1 MSPFVIFAI
10 SLTIAY
16 VIYYA
21 VMITRDLYG
30 KKEENKSNEEVF
42 DVSSITEEEAA
53 VAVNESD
60 GGFCIANKLYDTSYQ
75 NGMGGDDGYGRGT
88 FGSGSLENGIG
99 GSGATG
105 SGAGGSGSVG
115 TGSVGY
121 GTVGNEA
128 GRNGIAGSGAGVSG
142 VIGSGAGGN
151 GYGSDGNE
159 GDGSNHAGNN
169 DSGVGAGGMTS
180 DGDDA
185 NQQKKTAA
193 ESLQERVSDQME
205 SISPI
210 WINGLWQDEFTES
223 LLRQGETK
231 PGQPNIKTIPIKD
244 EI

>member
-42 DVSSITEEEAA
+42 DVSSITEEDAA
-53 VAVNESD
+53 IAVNESD
-60 GGFCIANKLYDTSYQ
+60 GGFSIANKQYDTRYQ
-75 NGMGGDDGYGRGT
+75 NEQSGDDGYG
-88 FGSGSLENGIG
+88 
-99 GSGATG
+99 
-105 SGAGGSGSVG
+105 
-115 TGSVGY
+115 
-121 GTVGNEA
+121 
-128 GRNGIAGSGAGVSG
+128 NGIAVSGTVESGAVESG
-142 VIGSGAGGN
+142 YS
-151 GYGSDGNE
+151 SDGNE
-159 GDGSNHAGNN
+159 TDGSSHAGSN
-169 DSGVGAGGMTS
+169 DSSIETGGTS
-180 DGDDA
+180 SDNDDV
-185 NQQKKTAA
+185 NQQKKTTV

-205 SISPI
+205 STSPI
-210 WINGLWQDEFTES
+210 WINGLWQDEFTEC

>member
-1 MSPFVIFAI
+1 MNPFVIFAI

-60 GGFCIANKLYDTSYQ
+60 GGFSIANKQYDTRYQ
-75 NGMGGDDGYGRGT
+75 NEQSGDDGYG
-88 FGSGSLENGIG
+88 
-99 GSGATG
+99 
-105 SGAGGSGSVG
+105 
-115 TGSVGY
+115 
-121 GTVGNEA
+121 
-128 GRNGIAGSGAGVSG
+128 NGIAGSGAV
-142 VIGSGAGGN
+142 GSGAAES
-151 GYGSDGNE
+151 GYSSDGNE
-159 GDGSNHAGNN
+159 ADGFCHAGSNDSCIETGGTSSDN
-169 DSGVGAGGMTS
+169 D
-180 DGDDA
+180 DI

-193 ESLQERVSDQME
+193 ESLQKRVSDQME
-205 SISPI
+205 STSPI

>member
-60 GGFCIANKLYDTSYQ
+60 GGFSIANKQYDTRYQ
-75 NGMGGDDGYGRGT
+75 NEQSGDDGYG
-88 FGSGSLENGIG
+88 
-99 GSGATG
+99 
-105 SGAGGSGSVG
+105 
-115 TGSVGY
+115 
-121 GTVGNEA
+121 
-128 GRNGIAGSGAGVSG
+128 NGIAGSGAA
-142 VIGSGAGGN
+142 GSGAAES
-151 GYGSDGNE
+151 GYSSDGNE
-159 GDGSNHAGNN
+159 ADGSCHAGSN
-169 DSGVGAGGMTS
+169 DSCIETGGTS
-180 DGDDA
+180 SDNGDI

-193 ESLQERVSDQME
+193 ESLQERVNDQME
-205 SISPI
+205 STSPI
-210 WINGLWQDEFTES
+210 WINGLWQDDFTES

>member
-60 GGFCIANKLYDTSYQ
+60 GGFNIANKQYDTRYQ
-75 NGMGGDDGYGRGT
+75 NEQSGDDGYG
-88 FGSGSLENGIG
+88 
-99 GSGATG
+99 
-105 SGAGGSGSVG
+105 
-115 TGSVGY
+115 
-121 GTVGNEA
+121 
-128 GRNGIAGSGAGVSG
+128 NGIAGSGT
-142 VIGSGAGGN
+142 IGSGAAES
-151 GYGSDGNE
+151 GYSSDGNE
-159 GDGSNHAGNN
+159 GDGSSHAGSN
-169 DSGVGAGGMTS
+169 DSSIETGGTS
-180 DGDDA
+180 SDNDDV

-205 SISPI
+205 STSPI

>member
-42 DVSSITEEEAA
+42 DVSSITEEDAA
-53 VAVNESD
+53 IAVNESD
-60 GGFCIANKLYDTSYQ
+60 GGFSIANKQYDTRYQ
-75 NGMGGDDGYGRGT
+75 NELSGEDGY
-88 FGSGSLENGIG
+88 ENGN
-99 GSGATG
+99 TG
-105 SGAGGSGSVG
+105 SGYGSEGNKADGS
-115 TGSVGY
+115 SH
-121 GTVGNEA
+121 
-128 GRNGIAGSGAGVSG
+128 AGS
-142 VIGSGAGGN
+142 
-151 GYGSDGNE
+151 
-159 GDGSNHAGNN
+159 N
-169 DSGVGAGGMTS
+169 DSCIETGGTS
-180 DGDDA
+180 SDNDDI

-193 ESLQERVSDQME
+193 ESLQERVNDQME
-205 SISPI
+205 STSPI

>member
-1 MSPFVIFAI
+1 MSPFLIFAI

-30 KKEENKSNEEVF
+30 KKEESKSNEEVF

-60 GGFCIANKLYDTSYQ
+60 GGFSIANKQYDTRYQ
-75 NGMGGDDGYGRGT
+75 NGMGGNDGYG
-88 FGSGSLENGIG
+88 NGIG
-99 GSGATG
+99 GS
-105 SGAGGSGSVG
+105 SSVG
-115 TGSVGY
+115 NGAVGY
-121 GTVGNEA
+121 GTVGN
-128 GRNGIAGSGAGVSG
+128 GSIGSG
-142 VIGSGAGGN
+142 VIGNGTGGSGIAESGTIGSGITGS
-151 GYGSDGNE
+151 GYGSEGNE
-159 GDGSNHAGNN
+159 ADSSSHAGSN
-169 DSGVGAGGMTS
+169 DSGVGAGGVTA

-185 NQQKKTAA
+185 NQQKKTAT
-193 ESLQERVSDQME
+193 ESLQERVNDQME
-205 SISPI
+205 STSPI

>member
-60 GGFCIANKLYDTSYQ
+60 GGFSIANKQYDTSYQ
-75 NGMGGDDGYGRGT
+75 NGIGGDDAYGNEGV
-88 FGSGSLENGIG
+88 GSGSLG
-99 GSGATG
+99 
-105 SGAGGSGSVG
+105 
-115 TGSVGY
+115 
-121 GTVGNEA
+121 
-128 GRNGIAGSGAGVSG
+128 NGIAGSGTV
-142 VIGSGAGGN
+142 GSGITGS

-159 GDGSNHAGNN
+159 ADGSSHAGSN
-169 DSGVGAGGMTS
+169 DSGVGAGDMTS

-193 ESLQERVSDQME
+193 ESLQERVNDQME
-205 SISPI
+205 STSPI
-210 WINGLWQDEFTES
+210 WINGLWQDDFTES

>member
-1 MSPFVIFAI
+1 MSSFVIFAI

-60 GGFCIANKLYDTSYQ
+60 GGFSIANKQYDTSYQ
-75 NGMGGDDGYGRGT
+75 NGMAGDDGYG
-88 FGSGSLENGIG
+88 NGIG
-99 GSGATG
+99 GSSSVG
-105 SGAGGSGSVG
+105 SGSGGSGVIGNGAGGS
-115 TGSVGY
+115 
-121 GTVGNEA
+121 
-128 GRNGIAGSGAGVSG
+128 GIAGSGAAES
-142 VIGSGAGGN
+142 
-151 GYGSDGNE
+151 GYGSEGNK
-159 GDGSNHAGNN
+159 GDGSSHAGNN
-169 DSGVGAGGMTS
+169 DSGVGAGGMTA

-193 ESLQERVSDQME
+193 ESLQERVNDQME
-205 SISPI
+205 STSPI

>member
-42 DVSSITEEEAA
+42 DVSSITEEDAA
-53 VAVNESD
+53 VAVNEND
-60 GGFCIANKLYDTSYQ
+60 GGFCIANKQYDTRYQ
-75 NGMGGDDGYGRGT
+75 NEQSGDDGYG
-88 FGSGSLENGIG
+88 
-99 GSGATG
+99 
-105 SGAGGSGSVG
+105 
-115 TGSVGY
+115 
-121 GTVGNEA
+121 
-128 GRNGIAGSGAGVSG
+128 NGIAGSGAVE
-142 VIGSGAGGN
+142 SGATES
-151 GYGSDGNE
+151 GYSSDGNE
-159 GDGSNHAGNN
+159 ADGSSHAGNN
-169 DSGVGAGGMTS
+169 DSGIETGGTS
-180 DGDDA
+180 SEGDDI

-205 SISPI
+205 STSPI
-210 WINGLWQDEFTES
+210 WINGLWQDDFTES

>member
-60 GGFCIANKLYDTSYQ
+60 GGFSIANKQYDTNYQ
-75 NGMGGDDGYGRGT
+75 NEMGGDDGYG
-88 FGSGSLENGIG
+88 NGIG
-99 GSGATG
+99 GSGAVG
-105 SGAGGSGSVG
+105 SGAVG
-115 TGSVGY
+115 NGSVGY

-128 GRNGIAGSGAGVSG
+128 GGSGIAGSGTGE
-142 VIGSGAGGN
+142 SGAAGS
-151 GYGSDGNE
+151 GYGSEGNE
-159 GDGSNHAGNN
+159 GDDSSHAGSN
-169 DSGVGAGGMTS
+169 DSGVGAGGMTA

-205 SISPI
+205 NTSPI

>member
-30 KKEENKSNEEVF
+30 KKEESKSNEEVF
-42 DVSSITEEEAA
+42 DVSNITEEEAA

-60 GGFCIANKLYDTSYQ
+60 GGFSIANKQYDTSYQ
-75 NGMGGDDGYGRGT
+75 NGIAGDDGYGRGT
-88 FGSGSLENGIG
+88 AGSDSLG
-99 GSGATG
+99 
-105 SGAGGSGSVG
+105 
-115 TGSVGY
+115 
-121 GTVGNEA
+121 
-128 GRNGIAGSGAGVSG
+128 NGIAGSGTV
-142 VIGSGAGGN
+142 GSGITGS

-159 GDGSNHAGNN
+159 ADGSNHAGNN

-205 SISPI
+205 SSSPI

>member
-42 DVSSITEEEAA
+42 DVSSITEEDAA

-60 GGFCIANKLYDTSYQ
+60 GGFSIANKLYDTRYQ
-75 NGMGGDDGYGRGT
+75 NEQSSDDDYG
-88 FGSGSLENGIG
+88 
-99 GSGATG
+99 
-105 SGAGGSGSVG
+105 
-115 TGSVGY
+115 
-121 GTVGNEA
+121 
-128 GRNGIAGSGAGVSG
+128 NGIAGSCA
-142 VIGSGAGGN
+142 IGSGAAES
-151 GYGSDGNE
+151 GYSSDGNE
-159 GDGSNHAGNN
+159 GDGSSHAGNN
-169 DSGVGAGGMTS
+169 DSGVGTGGVTS
-180 DGDDA
+180 EGDDA

-193 ESLQERVSDQME
+193 ESLQERVNDQME
-205 SISPI
+205 STSPI

>member
-42 DVSSITEEEAA
+42 DVSNITEEEAA
-53 VAVNESD
+53 VAVNESN
-60 GGFCIANKLYDTSYQ
+60 GGFSIANKQYDTSYQ
-75 NGMGGDDGYGRGT
+75 NGMGGDDGYG
-88 FGSGSLENGIG
+88 NGIG
-99 GSGATG
+99 GSGA
-105 SGAGGSGSVG
+105 GG
-115 TGSVGY
+115 
-121 GTVGNEA
+121 
-128 GRNGIAGSGAGVSG
+128 SG
-142 VIGSGAGGN
+142 VIGNGTDGSEIAESGTIGRGAAGS
-151 GYGSDGNE
+151 GYGSEGNE
-159 GDGSNHAGNN
+159 ADGFSHAGNN
-169 DSGVGAGGMTS
+169 DSSVGAEGVTA

-185 NQQKKTAA
+185 NQQKMTAA

-231 PGQPNIKTIPIKD
+231 PGQPNIKTIPVKD

>member
-60 GGFCIANKLYDTSYQ
+60 GGFSITNKQYDTRYQ
-75 NGMGGDDGYGRGT
+75 NEQSGDDGYG
-88 FGSGSLENGIG
+88 
-99 GSGATG
+99 
-105 SGAGGSGSVG
+105 
-115 TGSVGY
+115 
-121 GTVGNEA
+121 
-128 GRNGIAGSGAGVSG
+128 NGIAGSGAVESG
-142 VIGSGAGGN
+142 YS
-151 GYGSDGNE
+151 SDGNE
-159 GDGSNHAGNN
+159 ADGSSHAGSN
-169 DSGVGAGGMTS
+169 DSCIETGGTS
-180 DGDDA
+180 SDNDDI

-193 ESLQERVSDQME
+193 ESLQERVNDQME
-205 SISPI
+205 STSPI

>member
-1 MSPFVIFAI
+1 MSPFLIFAI

-42 DVSSITEEEAA
+42 DISNITEEEAA

-60 GGFCIANKLYDTSYQ
+60 GGFSIAYKQYDTRYQ
-75 NGMGGDDGYGRGT
+75 NEQSGDDGYG
-88 FGSGSLENGIG
+88 
-99 GSGATG
+99 
-105 SGAGGSGSVG
+105 
-115 TGSVGY
+115 
-121 GTVGNEA
+121 
-128 GRNGIAGSGAGVSG
+128 NGIAGSGAV
-142 VIGSGAGGN
+142 GSGAAES
-151 GYGSDGNE
+151 GYGSERNEADGF
-159 GDGSNHAGNN
+159 SHAESN
-169 DSGVGAGGMTS
+169 DSSIETEDISS
-180 DGDDA
+180 DNDNDDV

-193 ESLQERVSDQME
+193 ESLQERVNDQME
-205 SISPI
+205 NTSPI
-210 WINGLWQDEFTES
+210 WINGLWQEEFTES

>member
-60 GGFCIANKLYDTSYQ
+60 GGFSIANKQYDTNYQ
-75 NGMGGDDGYGRGT
+75 NGMGGNDGYG
-88 FGSGSLENGIG
+88 NGIG
-99 GSGATG
+99 ESSSVGSGA
-105 SGAGGSGSVG
+105 
-115 TGSVGY
+115 VGY

-128 GRNGIAGSGAGVSG
+128 GGSRIAGSGAA
-142 VIGSGAGGN
+142 GS
-151 GYGSDGNE
+151 GYGSEGNE
-159 GDGSNHAGNN
+159 GDDSSHAGSN
-169 DSGVGAGGMTS
+169 DSGVGAGGMTA

-205 SISPI
+205 NTSPI
-210 WINGLWQDEFTES
+210 WINGLWQEEFTES

>member
-30 KKEENKSNEEVF
+30 KKEDNKSNEEVF
-42 DVSSITEEEAA
+42 DVSNITEEEAA

-60 GGFCIANKLYDTSYQ
+60 GGFSIANKLYDTNYQ
-75 NGMGGDDGYGRGT
+75 NGMAGDDGYGY
-88 FGSGSLENGIG
+88 GIG

-105 SGAGGSGSVG
+105 NGAGGNGIEGSGSGGSGVIGNGAGGSG
-115 TGSVGY
+115 
-121 GTVGNEA
+121 
-128 GRNGIAGSGAGVSG
+128 
-142 VIGSGAGGN
+142 
-151 GYGSDGNE
+151 YGSEGNE
-159 GDGSNHAGNN
+159 GDGSNYAGNN
-169 DSGVGAGGMTS
+169 DSGVGAGGMTA

-205 SISPI
+205 NTSPI

>member
-42 DVSSITEEEAA
+42 DVSSITEEDAA

-60 GGFCIANKLYDTSYQ
+60 GGFCIANKQYDTRYQ
-75 NGMGGDDGYGRGT
+75 NEQSGDDGYG
-88 FGSGSLENGIG
+88 
-99 GSGATG
+99 
-105 SGAGGSGSVG
+105 
-115 TGSVGY
+115 
-121 GTVGNEA
+121 
-128 GRNGIAGSGAGVSG
+128 NGIAGSGAVE
-142 VIGSGAGGN
+142 SGAAES
-151 GYGSDGNE
+151 GYSSDGNE
-159 GDGSNHAGNN
+159 ADGSYHAGSYDSSIETGGTSSDN
-169 DSGVGAGGMTS
+169 D
-180 DGDDA
+180 DI

-193 ESLQERVSDQME
+193 ESLQERVNDQME
-205 SISPI
+205 STSPI

>member
-42 DVSSITEEEAA
+42 DVSSITEEDAA
-53 VAVNESD
+53 IAVNESD
-60 GGFCIANKLYDTSYQ
+60 GGFSIANKQYDTRYQ
-75 NGMGGDDGYGRGT
+75 NEQSGDDGYG
-88 FGSGSLENGIG
+88 
-99 GSGATG
+99 
-105 SGAGGSGSVG
+105 
-115 TGSVGY
+115 
-121 GTVGNEA
+121 
-128 GRNGIAGSGAGVSG
+128 NGIAGSGAV
-142 VIGSGAGGN
+142 GSGAAES
-151 GYGSDGNE
+151 GYSSDGNKA
-159 GDGSNHAGNN
+159 DGSSHAGSN
-169 DSGVGAGGMTS
+169 DSCIETGGTS
-180 DGDDA
+180 SDKDDI

-193 ESLQERVSDQME
+193 ESLQERVNDQME
-205 SISPI
+205 NTSPI

>member
-60 GGFCIANKLYDTSYQ
+60 GGFSIANKQYDTRYQ
-75 NGMGGDDGYGRGT
+75 NEQSGDDGYG
-88 FGSGSLENGIG
+88 
-99 GSGATG
+99 
-105 SGAGGSGSVG
+105 
-115 TGSVGY
+115 
-121 GTVGNEA
+121 NE
-128 GRNGIAGSGAGVSG
+128 IAGSGAV
-142 VIGSGAGGN
+142 GSGAAES
-151 GYGSDGNE
+151 GYSSDGNE
-159 GDGSNHAGNN
+159 ADGSSHAGSN
-169 DSGVGAGGMTS
+169 DSCIKTGGTS
-180 DGDDA
+180 SDNDDI

-193 ESLQERVSDQME
+193 ESLQERVNDQME
-205 SISPI
+205 STSPI
-210 WINGLWQDEFTES
+210 WINGLWQDDFTES

-231 PGQPNIKTIPIKD
+231 PGQPNIKTIPVKD

>member
-42 DVSSITEEEAA
+42 DVSSITEEEAT

-60 GGFCIANKLYDTSYQ
+60 GGFCIANKQYDTRYQ
-75 NGMGGDDGYGRGT
+75 NEQSGDDGYG
-88 FGSGSLENGIG
+88 
-99 GSGATG
+99 
-105 SGAGGSGSVG
+105 
-115 TGSVGY
+115 
-121 GTVGNEA
+121 
-128 GRNGIAGSGAGVSG
+128 NGIAGSGAVE
-142 VIGSGAGGN
+142 SGAAES
-151 GYGSDGNE
+151 GYSSDGNE
-159 GDGSNHAGNN
+159 ADGPCPAGSNDSCIETGGTSSDN
-169 DSGVGAGGMTS
+169 D
-180 DGDDA
+180 DI

-193 ESLQERVSDQME
+193 ESLQERVNDQME
-205 SISPI
+205 NTSPI

-231 PGQPNIKTIPIKD
+231 PGQPNIKTIPVKD

>member
-53 VAVNESD
+53 VAVNESN
-60 GGFCIANKLYDTSYQ
+60 GGFSIANKQYDTRYQ
-75 NGMGGDDGYGRGT
+75 NEQSGDDGYG
-88 FGSGSLENGIG
+88 
-99 GSGATG
+99 
-105 SGAGGSGSVG
+105 
-115 TGSVGY
+115 
-121 GTVGNEA
+121 
-128 GRNGIAGSGAGVSG
+128 NGIAGSGAV
-142 VIGSGAGGN
+142 GSGAAKS
-151 GYGSDGNE
+151 GYSSDGNE
-159 GDGSNHAGNN
+159 GDGSSHAGNN
-169 DSGVGAGGMTS
+169 DSGVGTGGVTS
-180 DGDDA
+180 EGDDA

-193 ESLQERVSDQME
+193 ESLQERVNDQME

-210 WINGLWQDEFTES
+210 WINGLWQDDFTES

>member
-1 MSPFVIFAI
+1 MSSFVIFAI

-60 GGFCIANKLYDTSYQ
+60 GGFSIANKQYDTSYQ
-75 NGMGGDDGYGRGT
+75 NGMAGDDG
-88 FGSGSLENGIG
+88 FGNGIG
-99 GSGATG
+99 GS
-105 SGAGGSGSVG
+105 SSVG
-115 TGSVGY
+115 NGTGGY

-128 GRNGIAGSGAGVSG
+128 DGNRIAGSGVT
-142 VIGSGAGGN
+142 GS
-151 GYGSDGNE
+151 GYGSEGNE
-159 GDGSNHAGNN
+159 ADGSSHAGSN
-169 DSGVGAGGMTS
+169 DSCIETGGTS
-180 DGDDA
+180 SDNDDI

-193 ESLQERVSDQME
+193 ESLQERVNDQME
-205 SISPI
+205 STSPI

>member
-1 MSPFVIFAI
+1 MSLFVIFAI

-42 DVSSITEEEAA
+42 DVSNITEEDAA

-60 GGFCIANKLYDTSYQ
+60 GGFSIANKQYDTSYQ
-75 NGMGGDDGYGRGT
+75 NGMGGNDGYG
-88 FGSGSLENGIG
+88 NGIG
-99 GSGATG
+99 G
-105 SGAGGSGSVG
+105 SGAGGSGSVDN
-115 TGSVGY
+115 GSVGY

-128 GRNGIAGSGAGVSG
+128 GGSGIAGSGAA
-142 VIGSGAGGN
+142 GS
-151 GYGSDGNE
+151 GYGSEGNE
-159 GDGSNHAGNN
+159 GDDSSHAGSN
-169 DSGVGAGGMTS
+169 DSGVGAGGMTA

-205 SISPI
+205 NTSPI

>member
-60 GGFCIANKLYDTSYQ
+60 GGFSIANKQYDTRYQ
-75 NGMGGDDGYGRGT
+75 NEQSGDDGYG
-88 FGSGSLENGIG
+88 
-99 GSGATG
+99 
-105 SGAGGSGSVG
+105 
-115 TGSVGY
+115 
-121 GTVGNEA
+121 
-128 GRNGIAGSGAGVSG
+128 NGIAGSGAV
-142 VIGSGAGGN
+142 GSGAAES
-151 GYGSDGNE
+151 GYGSERNE
-159 GDGSNHAGNN
+159 ADGSSHAESN
-169 DSGVGAGGMTS
+169 DSSIETEDISS
-180 DGDDA
+180 DNDNDDI

-193 ESLQERVSDQME
+193 ESLQERVNDQME
-205 SISPI
+205 STSPI
-210 WINGLWQDEFTES
+210 WINGLWQDDFTES

>member
-42 DVSSITEEEAA
+42 DVSSITEEEAT

-60 GGFCIANKLYDTSYQ
+60 GGFSIANKQYDTSYQ
-75 NGMGGDDGYGRGT
+75 NGIGGDDAYGNEGV
-88 FGSGSLENGIG
+88 GSGSLG
-99 GSGATG
+99 
-105 SGAGGSGSVG
+105 
-115 TGSVGY
+115 
-121 GTVGNEA
+121 
-128 GRNGIAGSGAGVSG
+128 NGIAGSGTV
-142 VIGSGAGGN
+142 GSGIAGS

-159 GDGSNHAGNN
+159 TDGSSHTGNN
-169 DSGVGAGGMTS
+169 DSGVGTGGMTS
-180 DGDDA
+180 DGDDD

-205 SISPI
+205 SSSPI

>member
-42 DVSSITEEEAA
+42 DVSSITEEDAA

-60 GGFCIANKLYDTSYQ
+60 GGFCIANKQYDTRYQ
-75 NGMGGDDGYGRGT
+75 NEQSGDDGYG
-88 FGSGSLENGIG
+88 
-99 GSGATG
+99 
-105 SGAGGSGSVG
+105 
-115 TGSVGY
+115 
-121 GTVGNEA
+121 
-128 GRNGIAGSGAGVSG
+128 NGIAGSGAVE
-142 VIGSGAGGN
+142 SGAAES
-151 GYGSDGNE
+151 GYSSDGNE
-159 GDGSNHAGNN
+159 ADGSCHAGSYDSSIETGGTSSDN
-169 DSGVGAGGMTS
+169 D
-180 DGDDA
+180 DI

-193 ESLQERVSDQME
+193 ESLQERVNDQME
-205 SISPI
+205 STSPI

>member
-30 KKEENKSNEEVF
+30 KKEESKSNEEVF
-42 DVSSITEEEAA
+42 DVSNITEEEAA

-60 GGFCIANKLYDTSYQ
+60 GGFSIANKQYDTSYQ
-75 NGMGGDDGYGRGT
+75 NGMVGDDG
-88 FGSGSLENGIG
+88 FGNGIG
-99 GSGATG
+99 GSSSVGN
-105 SGAGGSGSVG
+105 GAGGSEIAES
-115 TGSVGY
+115 
-121 GTVGNEA
+121 GTVGS
-128 GRNGIAGSGAGVSG
+128 GITGS
-142 VIGSGAGGN
+142 

-159 GDGSNHAGNN
+159 ADGSSHAGSN
-169 DSGVGAGGMTS
+169 DSCIETGGTS
-180 DGDDA
+180 SDNDDI

-205 SISPI
+205 STSPI
-210 WINGLWQDEFTES
+210 WIHGLWQDEFTES

>member
-60 GGFCIANKLYDTSYQ
+60 GGFSIANKQYDTRYQ
-75 NGMGGDDGYGRGT
+75 NEQSGDDGYG
-88 FGSGSLENGIG
+88 
-99 GSGATG
+99 
-105 SGAGGSGSVG
+105 
-115 TGSVGY
+115 
-121 GTVGNEA
+121 
-128 GRNGIAGSGAGVSG
+128 NGIAGSGT
-142 VIGSGAGGN
+142 IGSGAAES
-151 GYGSDGNE
+151 GYSSDGNE
-159 GDGSNHAGNN
+159 GDGSSHAGSN
-169 DSGVGAGGMTS
+169 DSSIETGGASS
-180 DGDDA
+180 DNDDV

-205 SISPI
+205 STSPI

>member
-60 GGFCIANKLYDTSYQ
+60 GGFSIANKQYDTSYQ
-75 NGMGGDDGYGRGT
+75 NGIGGDDAYGNEGV
-88 FGSGSLENGIG
+88 GSGSLG
-99 GSGATG
+99 
-105 SGAGGSGSVG
+105 
-115 TGSVGY
+115 
-121 GTVGNEA
+121 
-128 GRNGIAGSGAGVSG
+128 NGIAGS
-142 VIGSGAGGN
+142 

-159 GDGSNHAGNN
+159 TDGSSHTGNN
-169 DSGVGAGGMTS
+169 DSGVGTGGMTS
-180 DGDDA
+180 DGDDD

-193 ESLQERVSDQME
+193 ESLQERVNDQME
-205 SISPI
+205 STSPI
-210 WINGLWQDEFTES
+210 WIHGLWQDEFTES
-223 LLRQGETK
+223 LLRQGKTK

>member
-1 MSPFVIFAI
+1 MSPFVMFAI

-42 DVSSITEEEAA
+42 DVSSITEEDAA

-60 GGFCIANKLYDTSYQ
+60 GGFCIANKQYDTRYQ
-75 NGMGGDDGYGRGT
+75 NEQSGDDGYG
-88 FGSGSLENGIG
+88 
-99 GSGATG
+99 
-105 SGAGGSGSVG
+105 
-115 TGSVGY
+115 
-121 GTVGNEA
+121 
-128 GRNGIAGSGAGVSG
+128 NGIAGSGAVE
-142 VIGSGAGGN
+142 SGAAES
-151 GYGSDGNE
+151 GYSSDGNE
-159 GDGSNHAGNN
+159 ADGSCHAGSYDSSIETGGTSSDN
-169 DSGVGAGGMTS
+169 D
-180 DGDDA
+180 DI

-193 ESLQERVSDQME
+193 ESLQERVNDQME
-205 SISPI
+205 STSPI

>member
-1 MSPFVIFAI
+1 MSPFMIFAI

-42 DVSSITEEEAA
+42 DVSSITEEEDA

-60 GGFCIANKLYDTSYQ
+60 GGFSIANKQYDTNYQ
-75 NGMGGDDGYGRGT
+75 NGMGGNDGYG
-88 FGSGSLENGIG
+88 NGIG
-99 GSGATG
+99 GSSSVG
-105 SGAGGSGSVG
+105 SGA
-115 TGSVGY
+115 VGY

-128 GRNGIAGSGAGVSG
+128 GGNRIAGSGA
-142 VIGSGAGGN
+142 AGN
-151 GYGSDGNE
+151 GYGSEGNE
-159 GDGSNHAGNN
+159 ADGSNHAGNN
-169 DSGVGAGGMTS
+169 DSGVGAGGMTA

-205 SISPI
+205 STSPI

>member
-60 GGFCIANKLYDTSYQ
+60 GGFSIANKQYDTNYQ
-75 NGMGGDDGYGRGT
+75 NGMGGDDGYGNGIA
-88 FGSGSLENGIG
+88 GSGSLGNGIG
-99 GSGATG
+99 E
-105 SGAGGSGSVG
+105 SGSVG
-115 TGSVGY
+115 NGSVGY

-128 GRNGIAGSGAGVSG
+128 GGNGIAGSGSGGSG
-142 VIGSGAGGN
+142 VIGNGTEGSG
-151 GYGSDGNE
+151 YCSEGNE
-159 GDGSNHAGNN
+159 GDDSSHAGSN
-169 DSGVGAGGMTS
+169 DSGVGAGGMTA

-193 ESLQERVSDQME
+193 ESLQERVNDQME
-205 SISPI
+205 NTSPI

>member
-30 KKEENKSNEEVF
+30 KKEENKNNEEVF
-42 DVSSITEEEAA
+42 DVSSITEEDAA
-53 VAVNESD
+53 IAVNEIN
-60 GGFCIANKLYDTSYQ
+60 GGFSISNKQYDTRYQ
-75 NGMGGDDGYGRGT
+75 NEQSGDDGYG
-88 FGSGSLENGIG
+88 
-99 GSGATG
+99 
-105 SGAGGSGSVG
+105 
-115 TGSVGY
+115 
-121 GTVGNEA
+121 
-128 GRNGIAGSGAGVSG
+128 NGIAGSGAVE
-142 VIGSGAGGN
+142 SGAAES
-151 GYGSDGNE
+151 GYSSDGNE
-159 GDGSNHAGNN
+159 ADGSSHAGSN
-169 DSGVGAGGMTS
+169 DSCLETGGMSS
-180 DGDDA
+180 DNDDI

-193 ESLQERVSDQME
+193 ESLQELVSDQME
-205 SISPI
+205 STSPI

>member
-60 GGFCIANKLYDTSYQ
+60 GGFSIANKQYDTSYQ
-75 NGMGGDDGYGRGT
+75 NGMGGDDGYGNGIA
-88 FGSGSLENGIG
+88 GSGSG
-99 GSGATG
+99 GSGA
-105 SGAGGSGSVG
+105 VG
-115 TGSVGY
+115 NGSVGY

-128 GRNGIAGSGAGVSG
+128 GGNGIAGSGSGGSG
-142 VIGSGAGGN
+142 VIGNGTGGN
-151 GYGSDGNE
+151 GYGSEGNE

-169 DSGVGAGGMTS
+169 DSGVGTGGVTA

-193 ESLQERVSDQME
+193 ESLQERVNDQME
-205 SISPI
+205 STSPI